1 VTNREVRA
9 NAYLPAPRVG
19 AALRNKSAV
28 PSRSIVPSVYLSG
41 SLSLRFSHSHSQSSF
56 TAMQRSEKTQHDQ
69 RIKPRQ
75 SRERLTSLGKRSPIH
90 IESDFPVAHR
100 YSNNWK
106 LILTEQDR
114 PLLDSTSTLKHDSGK
129 PRFVISANY

>member
-1 VTNREVRA
+1 
-9 NAYLPAPRVG
+9 
-19 AALRNKSAV
+19 
-28 PSRSIVPSVYLSG
+28 
-41 SLSLRFSHSHSQSSF
+41 
-56 TAMQRSEKTQHDQ
+56 MQRSEKTQHDQ